1 MHLNGLNTQHG
12 KSLSVAA
19 SQGTSRASSPGAEH
33 GSNASTDAMRQD
45 QSLKKGALSR
55 NITELHHSGEA
66 TTGNQHQLKSI
77 DSEDL

>member
-33 GSNASTDAMRQD
+33 GSNASTDAMRLD

-55 NITELHHSGEA
+55 NITELHHSAEA
-66 TTGNQHQLKSI
+66 TTGNQFTSV